1 MRKFVS
7 MFMALVMVFT
17 MGPSVVVKAEDE
29 CVGDECRL
37 GPDASNTVNSTN
49 STGWAWCKENP
60 KDCATYL
67 GETAWNKTKQF
78 GGKAK
83 DGIVDVADVIRNH
96 NYTQTWEDIKNYNYT
111 QGFEAA
117 KENAKWVY
125 EKTLNGTTWLGS
137 EISDVWGNTVGPW
150 FSEKADE
157 AVKFEKQVEDFY
169 NYDLNEQPKWTFWTL
184 LTTAG
189 VGVLTMGTWAFNLFT
204 CCGCCGKCP
213 RCRIRIS

>member
-1 MRKFVS
+1 MKKFVS
-7 MFMALVMVFT
+7 MFVVLAMAFT
-17 MGPSVVVKAEDE
+17 MGPVVSTRAEDE
-29 CVGDECRL
+29 CVGDVCRL
-37 GPDASNTVNSTN
+37 GPDAPNAMHSTN
-49 STGWAWCKENP
+49 STDWAWCKENP
-60 KDCATYL
+60 KDCLTYL
-67 GETAWNKTKQF
+67 GETALNKTKQF

-137 EISDVWGNTVGPW
+137 EISDVWSNTVSPW
-150 FSEKADE
+150 LSEKADD
-157 AVKFEKQVEDFY
+157 AVKFEKQVEEFY
-169 NYDLNEQPKWTFWTL
+169 NYDLNNQPKWTFWAL

-189 VGVLTMGTWAFNLFT
+189 VGVLTMGTWAFNLIT
-204 CCGCCGKCP
+204 CCGCG
-213 RCRIRIS
+213 RCRLRMP

>member
-1 MRKFVS
+1 MKKFVS
-7 MFMALVMVFT
+7 MFMALIMAFT
-17 MGPSVVVKAEDE
+17 MGPVVVARAEDV
-29 CVGDECRL
+29 CRGDACRL
-37 GPDASNTVNSTN
+37 GPDAPNTVNSTN

-78 GGKAK
+78 AGKAK

-96 NYTQTWEDIKNYNYT
+96 NYTQD
-111 QGFEAA
+111 FEAA

-169 NYDLNEQPKWTFWTL
+169 NYDLNNQPKWTFWASMAS
-184 LTTAG
+184 AG
-189 VGVLTMGTWAFNLFT
+189 VGALTLSTWLLNLIT
-204 CCGCCGKCP
+204 CCCCG
-213 RCRIRIS
+213 RCRFRMP